1 VCIDEDRDKFDRA
14 VKNAGVTWSQVF
26 DGNGTN
32 GALVKLFN
40 ARAVPISYLISSGD
54 KIAANI
60 VIGTQLQQQM
70 TNLMEKR

>member
-1 VCIDEDRDKFDRA
+1 M
-14 VKNAGVTWSQVF
+14 KNAGFTWSQVF

-40 ARAVPISYLISSGD
+40 ARAVPISYLISSDG
-54 KIAANI
+54 KIAAKI
-60 VIGTQLQQQM
+60 VNGTQLQQQI